1 MHVLT
6 GLQAAMGRPRGG
18 HVRRCILGSGTGLQL
33 TGNLVRFGETGR
45 SGQDDLTD
53 EPLLPPRRTRFIDTM
68 NATMRAGRKL
78 GLAETPVLEKSVL
91 LERARRHTGLDDFGA
106 DRWFEQ
112 PLDVLLEA
120 IRSEARLNEAG
131 QWSARAQIEKM
142 LHDRL
147 RAEQWFARHPEILS
161 RPLPHPVIVVGPM
174 RSGTTRMHRLLAAD
188 HRFTHLRSFETI
200 SPVPR
205 PEFVPGGPDFRVTLA
220 ARIMR
225 VARLANPRT
234 LTIHPTGPMEAEEE
248 LGLLVHS
255 FWSTKHDAQW
265 WVPSYARWCET
276 QDPTP
281 AYRQM
286 ARLLRL
292 IGWSQQT
299 SSLRPWVLKTPQHML
314 DLPVLLETFPD
325 ARLVFTHRD
334 PLAVVGSAASLAWNQ
349 TVIYSDHADPNRI
362 GEEWLRKTR
371 MQVDRAHAARR
382 DIPADR
388 QIDIH
393 YEEMER
399 DWRGAM
405 ARVYRFLGLE
415 LEPAL
420 PAMEAYQE
428 RAAALK
434 RRPHRY
440 NLAEFGL
447 TRERVL
453 DEFGDYVRDYGIAME
468 GQAALMA

>member
-1 MHVLT
+1 MT
-6 GLQAAMGRPRGG
+6 EATI
-18 HVRRCILGSGTGLQL
+18 C
-33 TGNLVRFGETGR
+33 
-45 SGQDDLTD
+45 
-53 EPLLPPRRTRFIDTM
+53 PPRRTRFIDGM
-68 NATMRAGRKL
+68 NAAMGVARKCR
-78 GLAETPVLEKSVL
+78 LAERPVLEKDTL
-91 LERARRHTGLDDFGA
+91 LSRACEFAGLEDFG
-106 DRWFEQ
+106 DRWFET
-112 PLDVLLEA
+112 PLDVLLDA
-120 IRSEARLNEAG
+120 IRSEARLNPAG
-131 QWSARAQIEKM
+131 EWSARAQIEKM
-142 LHDRL
+142 LVDRL
-147 RAEQWFARHPEILS
+147 RAEQWFARHPEILA

-188 HRFTHLRSFETI
+188 HRFSHLRSFETI

-205 PEFVPGGPDFRVTLA
+205 PEFEPGKPDFRITLA

-234 LTIHPTGPMEAEEE
+234 LTIHPTGPLEPEEE

-265 WVPSYARWCET
+265 WVPTYGRWCER

-286 ARLLRL
+286 ARLLKL
-292 IGWSQQT
+292 IGWSQQA

-314 DLPVLLETFPD
+314 DLPVLMKLFPD

-349 TVIYSDHADPNRI
+349 TIIYSDHADPKAV
-362 GEEWLRKTR
+362 GKEWLRKTR
-371 MQVDRAHAARR
+371 LQIERMRAARD
-382 DIPADR
+382 DIPR
-388 QIDIH
+388 ERMIDIH
-393 YEEMER
+393 YDEMER

-415 LEPAL
+415 IEPAR
-420 PAMEAYQE
+420 PAMEAYQQ
-428 RAAALK
+428 RTAALK

-440 NLAEFGL
+440 SLEEFGL
-447 TRERVL
+447 SPARVL
-453 DEFGDYVRDYGIAME
+453 DELGDYVRKYGISME
-468 GQAALMA
+468 KRPALAS